1 MLLVR
6 GSVVVVLLCA
16 ICNFAVFHVWCC
28 CYRSA
33 RGGCCVKSCAY
44 GNASCLVLLLL
55 WLDADTRF
63 GAFSFAVLCVHGCLG
78 PWMAVADCPRSARG
92 GCCVKFCAYGN
103 ASCLVL
109 LLLWFDA
116 DTRFG
121 AFSFAVFCVHGC
133 LGPWMAVADC
143 PRSIMSW
150 PALD

>member
-1 MLLVR
+1 MDWKRGEYRVCSWTGLGADLLCNLQFCFVGGWC

-78 PWMAVADCPRSARG
+78 PWMAVADCPRSTM
-92 GCCVKFCAYGN
+92 C
-103 ASCLVL
+103 
-109 LLLWFDA
+109 
-116 DTRFG
+116 
-121 AFSFAVFCVHGC
+121 
-133 LGPWMAVADC
+133 
-143 PRSIMSW
+143 W